1 MGTTNSHCQKLAGM
15 YNGMPFN
22 KDLQPQMEFVNL
34 GECKVEAE
42 VSSKFFHGGG
52 IIHGSIIFRLLDDAC
67 TFAAWSY
74 VEDKV
79 CVTKNLHIHYQSP
92 INIGTMQAYGKVL
105 DISQTANEIT
115 VEGTLFNE
123 GKEAARCTA
132 VIARMSAKV
141 RKMS

>member
-1 MGTTNSHCQKLAGM
+1 M
-15 YNGMPFN
+15 YNQMPFN
-22 KDLQPQMEFVNL
+22 EDLKPQMEFINL
-34 GECKVEAE
+34 GECKVKAE
-42 VSSKFFHGGG
+42 VNPRFFHGGG

-79 CVTKNLHIHYQSP
+79 CVTKSLHIHYQSP
-92 INIGTMQAYGKVL
+92 IHTGTMQAYGKVL

-115 VEGTLFNE
+115 VEGSLMNE
-123 GKEAARCTA
+123 DKEVARCTA

-141 RKMS
+141 RKMT